1 MNILQLSLK
10 NILNK
15 PLTLLLN
22 LVLFSL
28 GVGLISL
35 LLLVNVQLEE
45 KFKKNFA
52 GIDLVIGAKGSPL
65 QLILSSLYHLD
76 APTGNMPISE
86 SKAFLNP
93 KHPVFK
99 KVIPLSLGDS
109 HKGYRIIGTDASFVD
124 LYESKPVE
132 GKLFAKTMEVVV
144 GATVAE
150 NLKLNIG
157 DQFKSSHGLIEDDNL
172 VHEDAK
178 PFIVTGILGKTG
190 AVIDQLIVTKTESV
204 WEVHEEHDHEGES
217 EEEDAG
223 HAHEDHDHEEH
234 DHEDHDHGD
243 HDHGDHD
250 HADHDHG
257 DHDHG
262 DHDHADHDHGDHED
276 KPLTAYENQ
285 SITSLLVQFRGRNIQ
300 ALNMARNINENT
312 NFQAATPAIE
322 INRLYTLLGVGE
334 EALRALA
341 LLIIFVSGLSIFIS
355 LFSSLRERKYE
366 LAVMR
371 TLGARPGFLFLLIIF
386 EGIITAALGFLC
398 GIGLSHGAMVLLA
411 DFLEKSYRYDFSA
424 ALFLREEVYLFLAS
438 LLIGIIAAII
448 PAFQASKTDI
458 HATLADNKG

>member
-1 MNILQLSLK
+1 MNILHLSLK

-15 PLTLLLN
+15 PLTLVLN

-35 LLLVNVQLEE
+35 LLLVNVQLED
-45 KFKKNFA
+45 KFQKNFA

-76 APTGNMPISE
+76 SPTGNMPISE

-93 KHPVFK
+93 KHPIFK
-99 KVIPLSLGDS
+99 KVVPLSLGDS
-109 HKGYRIIGTDASFVD
+109 HRGYRIVGTNVSFVD
-124 LYESKPVE
+124 LYEAKLIE
-132 GKLFAKTMEVVV
+132 GKMFEENMEVVV

-150 NLKLNIG
+150 NLKIKTG
-157 DQFKSSHGLIEDDNL
+157 DQFQSSHGLIEDENL

-178 PFIVTGILGKTG
+178 PFLVKGILGKTG
-190 AVIDQLIVTKTESV
+190 SVIDQLIITKTQSV
-204 WEVHEEHDHEGES
+204 WAV
-217 EEEDAG
+217 
-223 HAHEDHDHEEH
+223 HEDHDHADETEEEHAAHLDH
-234 DHEDHDHGD
+234 DHEY
-243 HDHGDHD
+243 
-250 HADHDHG
+250 A
-257 DHDHG
+257 
-262 DHDHADHDHGDHED
+262 EEE
-276 KPLTAYENQ
+276 KPLAAYEDQ

-334 EALRALA
+334 EALKALA
-341 LLIIFVSGLSIFIS
+341 MLIIFVSGLSIFIS

-371 TLGARPGFLFLLIIF
+371 TLGARPGFLFQLIIF
-386 EGIITAALGFLC
+386 EGIVIAVLGFLC
-398 GIGLSHGAMVLLA
+398 GIALSHGSMIILA

-424 ALFLREEVYLFLAS
+424 SLFLLEEIYLFGGS
-438 LLIGIIAAII
+438 LIIGIIAAII

>member
-1 MNILQLSLK
+1 MSILHLSWK

-15 PLTLLLN
+15 PLNLVLN
-22 LVLFSL
+22 LVLFAL

-35 LLLVNVQLEE
+35 LLLVNVQLED
-45 KFKKNFA
+45 KFEKNFA

-93 KHPVFK
+93 KHPIFK
-99 KVIPLSLGDS
+99 SAIPLSLGDS
-109 HKGYRIIGTDASFVD
+109 HRGYRIVGTNTGFID
-124 LYESKPVE
+124 LYEAKFAD
-132 GKLFAKTMEVVV
+132 GKLFEENMEVVV
-144 GATVAE
+144 GATVAK
-150 NLKLNIG
+150 NLNIKLG
-157 DQFKSSHGLIEDDNL
+157 DEFKSSHGLIEDENL
-172 VHEDAK
+172 VHEDAA
-178 PFIVTGILGKTG
+178 PFKVVGILEKTG
-190 AVIDQLIVTKTESV
+190 SVIDQLIVTKTQSIWV
-204 WEVHEEHDHEGES
+204 VHDEHDHEAEES
-217 EEEDAG
+217 TEHNEA
-223 HAHEDHDHEEH
+223 EH
-234 DHEDHDHGD
+234 DHEHEEAEHSEDLPLTSY
-243 HDHGDHD
+243 
-250 HADHDHG
+250 
-257 DHDHG
+257 
-262 DHDHADHDHGDHED
+262 ED
-276 KPLTAYENQ
+276 K
-285 SITSLLVQFRGRNIQ
+285 SITSLLVKFKGRNIQ

-334 EALRALA
+334 EALKAMA

-371 TLGARPGFLFLLIIF
+371 TLGARPGFLFQLIIF
-386 EGIITAALGFLC
+386 EGIIIAVLGCFC
-398 GIGLSHGAMVLLA
+398 GIALSHGSMVLLA

-424 ALFLREEVYLFLAS
+424 AIFLKEEIYIFGGS
-438 LLIGIIAAII
+438 LVIGIIAAII

>member
-1 MNILQLSLK
+1 MNILHLSLK

-15 PLTLLLN
+15 PLTLVLN

-35 LLLVNVQLEE
+35 LLLVNVQLED
-45 KFKKNFA
+45 KFEKNFA

-93 KHPVFK
+93 KHPIFK
-99 KVIPLSLGDS
+99 KAIPLSLGDS
-109 HKGYRIIGTDASFVD
+109 HKGYRIVGTNASFVD
-124 LYESKPVE
+124 LYEAKLSE
-132 GKLFAKTMEVVV
+132 GKMMEETMEVVV

-150 NLKLNIG
+150 NLKIKTG
-157 DQFKSSHGLIEDDNL
+157 DQFQSSHGLIEDENL
-172 VHEDAK
+172 IHEDAK
-178 PFIVTGILGKTG
+178 PFIVSGILGKTG
-190 AVIDQLIVTKTESV
+190 SVIDQLIVTKTQSV
-204 WEVHEEHDHEGES
+204 WAV
-217 EEEDAG
+217 
-223 HAHEDHDHEEH
+223 HEDHDHEGETEEEH
-234 DHEDHDHGD
+234 AA
-243 HDHGDHD
+243 
-250 HADHDHG
+250 HADHDHE
-257 DHDHG
+257 
-262 DHDHADHDHGDHED
+262 HAAEE
-276 KPLTAYENQ
+276 KPLTEYEDQ
-285 SITSLLVQFRGRNIQ
+285 SITSLLVQFKGRNIQ

-334 EALRALA
+334 EALKALA
-341 LLIIFVSGLSIFIS
+341 MLIIFVSGLSIFIS

-371 TLGARPGFLFLLIIF
+371 TLGARPGFLFQLIVF
-386 EGIITAALGFLC
+386 EGIVIAVLGFLC
-398 GIGLSHGAMVLLA
+398 GIALSHGSMVLLA

-424 ALFLREEVYLFLAS
+424 ALFLKEEIYLFGGS
-438 LLIGIIAAII
+438 LIIGIIAAII

-458 HATLADNKG
+458 HATLAENKG

>member
-1 MNILQLSLK
+1 MNILHLSWK

-15 PLTLLLN
+15 PLTLVLN

-35 LLLVNVQLEE
+35 LLLVNVQLED
-45 KFKKNFA
+45 KFEKNFA

-93 KHPVFK
+93 KHPIFK
-99 KVIPLSLGDS
+99 KVVPLSLGDS
-109 HKGYRIIGTDASFVD
+109 HRGYRIIGTNASFVD
-124 LYESKPVE
+124 LYEAKLSE
-132 GKLFAKTMEVVV
+132 GKLFEKTMEVVV

-150 NLKLNIG
+150 NLKIKTGN
-157 DQFKSSHGLIEDDNL
+157 QFQSSHGLIEDENL

-178 PFIVTGILGKTG
+178 PFIVSGILGKTG
-190 AVIDQLIVTKTESV
+190 SVIDQLIVTKTQSV
-204 WEVHEEHDHEGES
+204 WAV
-217 EEEDAG
+217 
-223 HAHEDHDHEEH
+223 HEDHDHEGETEEEH
-234 DHEDHDHGD
+234 AAHLDH
-243 HDHGDHD
+243 DHD
-250 HADHDHG
+250 HA
-257 DHDHG
+257 
-262 DHDHADHDHGDHED
+262 EEE
-276 KPLTAYENQ
+276 KPLAAYEDQ
-285 SITSLLVQFRGRNIQ
+285 SITSLLIQFKGRNIQ

-334 EALRALA
+334 EALKALA
-341 LLIIFVSGLSIFIS
+341 MLIIFVSGLSIFIS

-371 TLGARPGFLFLLIIF
+371 TLGARPGFLFQLIVF
-386 EGIITAALGFLC
+386 EGMVIAVLGFLC
-398 GIGLSHGAMVLLA
+398 GIALSHGSMILLA

-424 ALFLREEVYLFLAS
+424 AIFLKEEIYLFIGS
-438 LLIGIIAAII
+438 LIIGIIAAII

>member
-1 MNILQLSLK
+1 MSILHLSWK

-15 PLTLLLN
+15 PLNLVLN
-22 LVLFSL
+22 LVLFAL

-35 LLLVNVQLEE
+35 LLLVNVQLED
-45 KFKKNFA
+45 KFEKNFA

-93 KHPVFK
+93 KHPIFK
-99 KVIPLSLGDS
+99 SAIPLSLGDS
-109 HKGYRIIGTDASFVD
+109 HRGYRIVGTNTGFID
-124 LYESKPVE
+124 LYEAKFAD
-132 GKLFAKTMEVVV
+132 GKLFEENMEVVV
-144 GATVAE
+144 GATVAK
-150 NLKLNIG
+150 NLNIKLG
-157 DQFKSSHGLIEDDNL
+157 DEFKSSHGLIEDENL
-172 VHEDAK
+172 VHEDAA
-178 PFIVTGILGKTG
+178 PFKVVGILEKTG
-190 AVIDQLIVTKTESV
+190 SVIDQLIVTKTQSIWV
-204 WEVHEEHDHEGES
+204 VHDEHDHEAEES
-217 EEEDAG
+217 TEHNEA
-223 HAHEDHDHEEH
+223 EH
-234 DHEDHDHGD
+234 DHEHEEAEHSEDLPLTSY
-243 HDHGDHD
+243 
-250 HADHDHG
+250 
-257 DHDHG
+257 
-262 DHDHADHDHGDHED
+262 ED
-276 KPLTAYENQ
+276 K
-285 SITSLLVQFRGRNIQ
+285 SITSLLVKFKGRNIQ

-334 EALRALA
+334 EALKAMA

-371 TLGARPGFLFLLIIF
+371 TLGARPSFLFQLIII
-386 EGIITAALGFLC
+386 EGIIIAVLGYFC
-398 GIGLSHGAMVLLA
+398 GIALSHGSMVLLA

-424 ALFLREEVYLFLAS
+424 AIFLKEEIYIFGGS
-438 LLIGIIAAII
+438 LVIGIIAAII

>member
-1 MNILQLSLK
+1 MNILHLSLK

-15 PLTLLLN
+15 PLTLVLN

-35 LLLVNVQLEE
+35 LLLVNVQLED
-45 KFKKNFA
+45 KFQKNFA

-76 APTGNMPISE
+76 SPTGNMPISE

-93 KHPVFK
+93 KHPIFK
-99 KVIPLSLGDS
+99 KVVPLSLGDS
-109 HKGYRIIGTDASFVD
+109 HRGYRIVGTNVSFVD
-124 LYESKPVE
+124 LYEAKLIE
-132 GKLFAKTMEVVV
+132 GKMFEENMEVVV

-150 NLKLNIG
+150 NLKIKTG
-157 DQFKSSHGLIEDDNL
+157 DQFQSSHGLVEDENL

-178 PFIVTGILGKTG
+178 PFLVKGILGKTG
-190 AVIDQLIVTKTESV
+190 SVIDQLIITKTQSV
-204 WEVHEEHDHEGES
+204 WAV
-217 EEEDAG
+217 
-223 HAHEDHDHEEH
+223 HEDHDHADETEEEHAAHLDH
-234 DHEDHDHGD
+234 DHEY
-243 HDHGDHD
+243 
-250 HADHDHG
+250 A
-257 DHDHG
+257 
-262 DHDHADHDHGDHED
+262 EEE
-276 KPLTAYENQ
+276 KPLAAYEDQ

-334 EALRALA
+334 EALKALA
-341 LLIIFVSGLSIFIS
+341 MLIIFVSGLSIFIS

-371 TLGARPGFLFLLIIF
+371 TLGARPGFLFQLIIF
-386 EGIITAALGFLC
+386 EGIVIAVLGFLC
-398 GIGLSHGAMVLLA
+398 GIALSHGSMIILA

-424 ALFLREEVYLFLAS
+424 SLFLMEEIYLFGGS
-438 LLIGIIAAII
+438 LIIGIIAAII

>member
-1 MNILQLSLK
+1 MNILHLSWK

-15 PLTLLLN
+15 PLNLVLN
-22 LVLFSL
+22 LVLFAL

-35 LLLVNVQLEE
+35 LLLVNVQLED
-45 KFKKNFA
+45 KFEKNFA

-93 KHPVFK
+93 KHPIFK
-99 KVIPLSLGDS
+99 SAIPLSLGDS
-109 HKGYRIIGTDASFVD
+109 HRGYRIVGTNTGFID
-124 LYESKPVE
+124 LYEAKFAD
-132 GKLFAKTMEVVV
+132 GKLFEENMEVVV
-144 GATVAE
+144 GATVAKNL
-150 NLKLNIG
+150 NLKLA
-157 DQFKSSHGLIEDDNL
+157 DEFKSSHGLIEDENL
-172 VHEDAK
+172 VHEDAA
-178 PFIVTGILGKTG
+178 PFKVVGILEKTG
-190 AVIDQLIVTKTESV
+190 SVIDQLIVTKTQSI
-204 WEVHEEHDHEGES
+204 WAVHDEHDHEAEES
-217 EEEDAG
+217 TEHNEAE
-223 HAHEDHDHEEH
+223 HNHDHDEAEH
-234 DHEDHDHGD
+234 SEDLPLTSY
-243 HDHGDHD
+243 
-250 HADHDHG
+250 
-257 DHDHG
+257 
-262 DHDHADHDHGDHED
+262 ED
-276 KPLTAYENQ
+276 K
-285 SITSLLVQFRGRNIQ
+285 SITSLLVKFKGRNIQ

-334 EALRALA
+334 EALKAMA

-371 TLGARPGFLFLLIIF
+371 TLGARPGFLFQLIIF
-386 EGIITAALGFLC
+386 EGIIIAVLGCFC
-398 GIGLSHGAMVLLA
+398 GIALSHGSMVLLA

-424 ALFLREEVYLFLAS
+424 AIFLKEEIYIFGGS
-438 LLIGIIAAII
+438 LVIGIIAAII